1 MSDCDN
7 IGYYPIKCVVQNQ
20 SYTVVTTWTVTDD
33 SVSPP
38 VTTPIDMTIYAE
50 AYFDVFRNNKLL
62 VRKTLLDGITISGT
76 DDNILTVSLD
86 QDATLIMN
94 NENLDYELRL
104 VNQTGQN
111 SYTLKGPFSLQLT
124 KSRNGN

>member
-7 IGYYPIKCVVQNQ
+7 IGHYAISCVVQNQ
-20 SYTVVTTWTVTDD
+20 SYTVVTQWTVTDNE
-33 SVSPP
+33 VPP

-62 VRKTLLDGITISGT
+62 VRKTLLDGITISGV

-104 VNQTGQN
+104 VNQTGDN

-124 KSRNGN
+124 KSRDVD